1 LFISGTNV
9 RKTTTSTHNGSTEVL
24 QPRSNMS
31 KLEIVDAARRGL
43 SERENHIV
51 DELQSGGINR
61 RDFVKY
67 ASVAGMSIPLIGMF
81 SGEVAAATK
90 KAPAKRKPL
99 LRVTTIA
106 PGSKIDP
113 VIANNGGALLMLGLA
128 GEYLSYSNNQGVLE
142 PRVAQ
147 SWKASADSTQWTFT
161 IRKGIKFHNGKPLTA
176 DDVVATFDRLADP
189 ANKSNA
195 LSAFKGILEKG
206 NTKKI
211 NANTVMFQ
219 LSQPVGA
226 FPYIVSSD
234 NYNSIILPAD
244 YAGDWEKTFI
254 GCGPWVLEKYVVD
267 QGATFK
273 RNPNY
278 WDKARQPN
286 FDRLQVT
293 QFKDDGARLAALQS
307 GQSDWDAFS
316 SATTATTLR
325 NDPNFTVGQSPT
337 AGHLQLHLRCDK
349 GPFAADKRL
358 RQAMLLTLDRPAIV
372 AGVVDGYGT
381 IGNDSPLAPLYPTTD
396 KTVAQRKK
404 DIAKAKSLMAAAGKA
419 DGFDVTLS
427 TWGRAD
433 IKLYAQVV
441 KQAAKE
447 IGINVTIDIADDDG
461 SAYYDDKRAPSW
473 LNSDFG
479 ITEYGHRGVP
489 NVYLNSALITGGV
502 WNAAHYAS
510 AEFDTAAKALM
521 ASADLTVQK
530 AQARKVQEILLED
543 SPIGFAYFGNALD
556 VSKKV
561 LTGNYT
567 NGMNVLETTR
577 AKLA

>member
-1 LFISGTNV
+1 
-9 RKTTTSTHNGSTEVL
+9 
-24 QPRSNMS
+24 MS
-31 KLEIVDAARRGL
+31 HLYNAGLDDIRHTL
-43 SERENHIV
+43 SERENHLI
-51 DELQSGGINR
+51 DEIRRGGLSR
-61 RDFVKY
+61 REFLAA
-67 ASVAGMSIPLIGMF
+67 ASVAGMGASLATLFAG
-81 SGEVAAATK
+81 GTVAGAATK
-90 KAPAKRKPL
+90 KPAATKRKPL
-99 LRVTTIA
+99 LRVSTIA

-113 VIANNGGALLMLGLA
+113 VIANNGGALLLLALG
-128 GEYLSYSNNQGVLE
+128 GEYLSFDNNKGELE

-147 SWKASADSTQWTFT
+147 SWSANAESTQWTFK
-161 IRKGIKFHNGKPLTA
+161 IRKGITFHNGKKLTA
-176 DDVVATFDRLADP
+176 ADVVATFDRLADP

-195 LSAFKGILEKG
+195 LSVFKGILEKG
-206 NTKKI
+206 GTT
-211 NANTVMFQ
+211 AVDEYTVLFSLKQ
-219 LSQPVGA
+219 AVGA
-226 FPYIVSSD
+226 WPYLVSSD

-254 GCGPWVLEKYVVD
+254 GCGPWIMEKYVVD
-267 QGATFK
+267 QGVTFK

-278 WDKARQPN
+278 WDKTRQPN

-293 QFKDDGARLAALQS
+293 QYKDPAARLAALQS
-307 GQSDWDAFS
+307 GQVDWDAFS
-316 SATTATTLR
+316 QATTARTLF
-325 NDPNFTVGQSPT
+325 NDPNFIVGQSPT
-337 AGHLQLHLRCDK
+337 AGHLQLHLRSDK

-358 RQAMLLTLDRPAIV
+358 RQAMLLTLDRPGIV
-372 AGVVDGYGT
+372 SGVLDGFGS
-381 IGNDSPLAPLYPTTD
+381 IGNDSPMSPGYATTD

-404 DIAKAKSLMAAAGKA
+404 DIAKAKALMAAAGKP

-441 KQAAKE
+441 KQSAKE

-489 NVYLNSALITGGV
+489 NVYLSSALTSTGT

-510 AEFDTAAKALM
+510 PEFDAAAK
-521 ASADLTVQK
+521 SYIGSPDVTVQK
-530 AQARKVQEILLED
+530 AASKKIQEILLED
-543 SPIGFAYFGNALD
+543 SPVGFAFFGNVLD
-556 VSKKV
+556 VARKN